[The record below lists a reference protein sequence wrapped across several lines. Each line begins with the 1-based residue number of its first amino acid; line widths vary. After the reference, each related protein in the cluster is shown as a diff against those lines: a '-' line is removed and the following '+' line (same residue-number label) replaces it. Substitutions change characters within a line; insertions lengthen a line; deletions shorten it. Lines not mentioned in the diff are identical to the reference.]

1 MLLKSLKISFSIM
14 FSVDISKCTLQM
26 FLELLETG
34 KNFLCGVILSFGG
47 IVLIVSDYRFKPIK
61 CWTSKVGGC
70 EENFICFMPQL
81 FPVDLYVQ
89 LQLSKES
96 I

>member
-1 MLLKSLKISFSIM
+1 MLLKSLKILFSIT
-14 FSVDISKCTLQM
+14 FSVNISKYTLQM
-26 FLELLETG
+26 FLELLETD
-34 KNFLCGVILSFGG
+34 KNFLYNIILSFSG
-47 IVLIVSDYRFKPIK
+47 IILIVSDYRFKPIK

-81 FPVDLYVQ
+81 LPVDLHIQ
-89 LQLSKES
+89 LQLCKES